1 MKLLLILW
9 TVAYAAT
16 VYRLIKMEKAERE
29 LDDWEEGDGR

>member
-9 TVAYAAT
+9 TVAAYAA

>member
-9 TVAYAAT
+9 TVAAYAT
-16 VYRLIKMEKAERE
+16 VYYLIKREKAERE